1 MQMEDIVKNEVV
13 LTKLTIFVELLNMDS
28 TRLICF
34 KGIFIQLL
42 VVYT

>member
-1 MQMEDIVKNEVV
+1 MQDIVENEAV
-13 LTKLTIFVELLNMDS
+13 LTKLAIFVELLNMDS

-34 KGIFIQLL
+34 KGMFIQLL